1 MNFEHVILVVN
12 GVTVLLGVLL
22 LLGCARAT
30 YANNRTYAQRLA
42 IIDSWEFLEGEAYR
56 AALESFRSVA
66 YADHKR
72 EVFWGRDP
80 YRLYPHLQGE
90 K

>member
-1 MNFEHVILVVN
+1 MFELIFGFYSSVLV
-12 GVTVLLGVLL
+12 GLGAWY
-22 LLGCARAT
+22 ARAT

-42 IIDSWEFLEGEAYR
+42 IIDSWDFLEGPAYLR
-56 AALESFRSVA
+56 ALESFRAVA

-80 YRLYPHLQGE
+80 YRLYLNLREVP
-90 K
+90 